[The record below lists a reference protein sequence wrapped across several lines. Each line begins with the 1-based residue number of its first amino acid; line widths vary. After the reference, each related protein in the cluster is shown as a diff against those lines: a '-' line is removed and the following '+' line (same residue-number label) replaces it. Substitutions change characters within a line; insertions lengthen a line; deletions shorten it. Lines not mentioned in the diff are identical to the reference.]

1 MTSEQSTRRPQTTT
15 PQTITE
21 LFNLARETLKQKG
34 QDRPAPS
41 ASNIQASAQLNRKL
55 LDSIFLEQNLLDPIE
70 ADTSTALF
78 GVKLKM
84 PVFCSAL
91 SRPAHLS
98 DDEMVEI
105 VRGMGKAGTMM
116 MLGMGGSELL
126 KASVETGTPVA
137 KIVKAYRDTDL
148 IYKQVKEVEDQG
160 CVAVGIDIDYWYGT
174 FRDGSGRGTETYAP
188 KKMSEIRQIMAS
200 TKLPYIIKGTL
211 SAVDANKAAELGAS
225 AIIVSNHLWATFDF
239 GVPNI
244 IALPKIARVV
254 GNKVT
259 VFVDSGYRTGNDV
272 FKAFALGAKGVGI
285 TSAVVTAVSAGG
297 ADGVAQYL
305 GFVNAELKRT
315 MAFCGCAKLSDIDSS
330 RLVLSPELKQW
341 W

>member
-1 MTSEQSTRRPQTTT
+1 MTTEQSTTRLGVTAPQN
-15 PQTITE
+15 ITG
-21 LFNLARETLKQKG
+21 LFNLAKENLKQKG
-34 QDRPAPS
+34 HDRPLPS

-55 LDSIFLEQNLLDPIE
+55 LDSLFLEQKLLDPVA
-70 ADTSTALF
+70 ADTGATLF

-91 SRPAHLS
+91 SRPAHLT
-98 DDEMVEI
+98 DADMVEI
-105 VRGMGKAGTMM
+105 ARGMGRAGTMM
-116 MLGMGGSELL
+116 MLGMSGSEVL
-126 KASVETGTPVA
+126 KGSIATGTPVA

-148 IYKQVKEVEDQG
+148 IYRQVKEVEEEG
-160 CVAVGIDIDYWYGT
+160 GVAIGIDIDYWHGT
-174 FRDGSGRGTETYAP
+174 FRDGGGRGTETYAP
-188 KKMSEIRQIMAS
+188 RKMSEIRQIIAS
-200 TKLPYIIKGTL
+200 TRLPYIIKGIL
-211 SAVDANKAAELGAS
+211 SVEDAKKAVELGAS

-244 IALPKIARVV
+244 IALPKIVKAV
-254 GNKVT
+254 GAKIT
-259 VFVDSGYRTGNDV
+259 VFVDSGYRTGNDI

-305 GFVNAELKRT
+305 GFVNTELKRT
-315 MAFCGCAKLSDIDSS
+315 MSFCGCAKLSDINQSQ
-330 RLVLSPELKQW
+330 LVLSPEVKQW